1 MKSVTL
7 SHWVCV
13 TTSYYLAKQRW
24 RKVATR
30 VITDHKVCEGGPYIH
45 IHIYR
50 LFHSPVKVRE

>member
-7 SHWVCV
+7 SHWVYV
-13 TTSYYLAKQRW
+13 RTNYYLAKQRW
-24 RKVATR
+24 RKMATR

-50 LFHSPVKVRE
+50 LFHSPVKG